1 MMAFDGP
8 AAEPQVPVL
17 LLELGAEDDGGA
29 VPRLGSIGIRE
40 LLGRFA
46 VKIVTA
52 VMNTGIDQ
60 PDSGIQTVGFQACV

>member
-1 MMAFDGP
+1 MDPPPSLRCQSFFLNWVQKTM
-8 AAEPQVPVL
+8 
-17 LLELGAEDDGGA
+17 GA

-60 PDSGIQTVGFQACV
+60 PDSGIQTVGFQASV